1 MEKVYN
7 KKYIVG
13 INHNGKEIFYDR
25 VNEDNIE
32 FVGIRSN
39 AHLFKDEGSATFVKT
54 FLLNNGYN
62 AWVETFYVLKEE
74 LKIN

>member
-1 MEKVYN
+1 MEKIYD
-7 KKYIVG
+7 KKYIIG
-13 INHNGKEIFYDR
+13 INHNGKEVFYNKVDGND
-25 VNEDNIE
+25 VE

-54 FLLNNGYN
+54 FLLNNDYN
-62 AWVETFYVLKEE
+62 AWVETFYVVKEE

>member
-1 MEKVYN
+1 MKEIYD

-13 INHNGKEIFYDR
+13 INHDGKEIFYNR
-25 VNEDNIE
+25 VDGDDVE
-32 FVGIRSN
+32 FVVIRSK
-39 AHLFKDEGSATFVKT
+39 AHHFDKDDAESFKA
-54 FLLNNGYN
+54 FLNDKGYD

>member
-32 FVGIRSN
+32 FVGIRSKARKFSN
-39 AHLFKDEGSATFVKT
+39 EGGANFVKV
-54 FLLNNGYN
+54 FLKGKGYD

-74 LKIN
+74 LKID